1 MGYMMFTKFLIDREG
16 KVSIFMREFEKYQ
29 LVERSISKKYRKKL
43 WNPFVEAVKRYKLVN
58 EGDKVAVCI
67 SGGKD
72 SMLMA
77 VLFRMLQRFSDVPFE
92 LTYLVMDPG
101 YNELNRKKIEENAE
115 LLHIPITVFESDIFE
130 VANNTDNNPCYL
142 CARMRRGALY
152 AKAKEMGCNKI
163 ALGHHLSDVIETTV
177 MAMFYSSQLQGMMPK
192 LHSQNFEGME
202 LIRPMYCINEE
213 NILAWMNYNELE
225 FIQCACRFTENY
237 TLTNNAEGESKRQEV
252 KMLIRELKKD
262 NPNIEKSIFRSI
274 HAVNLDMFPGYKT
287 DGQEHSF
294 LENYEDR
301 GPAE

>member
-1 MGYMMFTKFLIDREG
+1 
-16 KVSIFMREFEKYQ
+16 MREFEKYQ

-43 WNPFVEAVKRYKLVN
+43 WNPFVEAVKRYELVN
-58 EGDKVAVCI
+58 EGDKVTVCI

-101 YNELNRKKIEENAE
+101 YNELNRRKIEENAE

-213 NILAWMNYNELE
+213 DILAWMHYNELE
-225 FIQCACRFTENY
+225 FIQCACRFTEKY

-287 DGQEHSF
+287 AGEEHSF
-294 LENYEDR
+294 LEKYEDR
-301 GPAE
+301 GPVE